1 MKKRLNPVSMLLAGL
16 LLGVTIRLLDIY
28 TQTLGEI
35 FSQLT
40 VWVLLCSAIAVCSP
54 SPKRAMANVFP
65 FCAGMLLTY
74 YLTAMATHG
83 VYGTPFILGWSVV
96 SLLAP
101 GLAWIVWFVNKPGLP
116 AKLLAAAIPVT
127 TAGANFV
134 LYGGPRFYDYILL
147 LLLACLLFSAQAD
160 RSRA

>member
-1 MKKRLNPVSMLLAGL
+1 MKKLLSPASMLLAGL

-28 TQTLGEI
+28 TQVLGEI

-40 VWVLLCSAIAVCSP
+40 VWVLLCSAIAVFSP
-54 SPKRAMANVFP
+54 TPKRAMVNVFP

-83 VYGTPFILGWSVV
+83 VYGTSFILGWSVV

-101 GLAWIVWFVNKPGLP
+101 GLAWIVWFVRKPGLP
-116 AKLLAAAIPVT
+116 AKLLAAAIAVT
-127 TAGANFV
+127 TAGANLV
-134 LYGGPRFYDYILL
+134 LYGGPRFYDFILL
-147 LLLACLLFSAQAD
+147 LLLVCLLFSTRAD
-160 RSRA
+160 RSQP